1 MFSVSKNLLT
11 ILPFLWKAKSV
22 KHKWSVIL
30 TLILVFMTIALNLSV
45 PLFFKKIVNSLAD
58 PSDINHQL
66 TFLLLI
72 SYGICWASGRFFE
85 KIREMVFFKPVS
97 TAITDYCL
105 AVFKHIL
112 SLSLKFHLNRE
123 TGKVAGAI
131 QGSQLAISMIL
142 TNIFFRII
150 PVFIEA
156 LLAFFI
162 LWHFVGIEIGLIVIA
177 ILVGYLIMNYF
188 IMNVFKKADK
198 LYEDIDIV
206 VDKHVIDS
214 LLNSENIKYL
224 GAEDFESSQ
233 VNKLLRKRE
242 DAIINVF
249 WTGTFTTTVQALL
262 LGTGLTLISY
272 MVGKHVLSGDLK
284 IGDFVLV
291 NGYLLMLF
299 NPLESITGFIRN
311 TISHSAQLN
320 HSTLLLNESHIIK
333 DMPDASDIKIN
344 QAQIKFEQVA
354 FGYTPNTR
362 PILQNFTLTIP
373 DKKTIAIVGPSGS
386 GKSTLARLIFRFY
399 DVSSGAILIDNQDI
413 KTITKNSLRKHIAV
427 VPQDIILLNKS
438 LKYNITYGNFNAS
451 SQEINQVIQAVHLE
465 NLITKLPDGLD
476 TLVGERGVKLSGGEK
491 QRIGIARAL
500 LKNPKI
506 LMFDEAT
513 SSLDT
518 QTEKIVQ
525 KNIEE
530 ITQNITTI
538 LIAHRLSTVIHADM
552 IVVLDK
558 GVIIE
563 KGTHSELLAKKGL
576 YATLWGEQHDKK

>member
-1 MFSVSKNLLT
+1 
-11 ILPFLWKAKSV
+11 
-22 KHKWSVIL
+22 
-30 TLILVFMTIALNLSV
+30 MTIALNLSV

-272 MVGKHVLSGDLK
+272 IVGKHVLSGDLK

-320 HSTLLLNESHIIK
+320 HSTSLLNESHIIK
-333 DMPDASDIKIN
+333 NIPDAPDIKIK
-344 QAQIKFEQVA
+344 QAHIEFKQVSFSYA
-354 FGYTPNTR
+354 PNLR
-362 PILQNFTLTIP
+362 PVLQNFTLSIP

-500 LKNPKI
+500 LKKPKI
-506 LMFDEAT
+506 LIFDEAT

-530 ITQNITTI
+530 VTQNITTI
-538 LIAHRLSTVIHADM
+538 LIAHRLSTVTHADM